1 LSFHGAPPTMTDSER
16 LARIEGKMDALALRF
31 DNFRVAVEGRV
42 SRLEVKA
49 ALWGGAVAAVV
60 TLADR
65 WLR

>member
-1 LSFHGAPPTMTDSER
+1 MTDSER

-49 ALWGGAVAAVV
+49 GVWGGVGGILAALLLIALAVAAR
-60 TLADR
+60 L
-65 WLR
+65 